1 MSSNG
6 VSKSEGLSIIAPYLS
21 NADGYYVIDAVPG
34 QHGDILDGWMV
45 QVLIGQTIITANNGI
60 LQIDAFPS
68 NGEAREVIQR
78 SLNTAVALGMFTF
91 DRGTISPADADP
103 TDVEAARQGIEHAK
117 RRVEAEQRLMR
128 ELLARMTEG
137 GDGPSLSPGAVDRL
151 HGMVQVDAGD
161 GPAPLTGMYV

>member
-34 QHGDILDGWMV
+34 QHGDILDGWMA

-68 NGEAREVIQR
+68 NGEAREVIQK

-91 DRGTISPADADP
+91 DRGTITPADVDAS
-103 TDVEAARQGIEHAK
+103 DVEAVRKGIELAM
-117 RRVEAEQRLMR
+117 RRAEIERQ
-128 ELLARMTEG
+128 LLARVFG
-137 GDGPSLSPGAVDRL
+137 GDDAEGPSLSPASVEAL